1 MAVNYVKGQILSS
14 TLERDGIDI
23 SIANANVGI
32 NTTTPTVALDVNGN
46 IQANNFNITGT
57 SGNITGANVVSA
69 VTFTATG
76 NVDANNFSAIAN
88 ITGRN
93 LNISANVAAGNVL
106 TDHLLYANGTPW
118 DLQEPAGSN
127 TEIQFNNNSQ
137 FGASNNFTFDTVAN
151 LLVVNATANIANIN
165 VAGDVIAVGSI
176 TSGNLTIANT
186 AILATTAN
194 GNINLQPAGTGLVSI
209 DTTTGLILPVG
220 NTAQRPGYP
229 TYVDTPLATIRYNTA
244 LFLVEYFDGLTW
256 TEVGGVGNLTI
267 TDQQIWGDGTSSFT
281 LDQETNQ
288 TSILVS
294 INGINQIPGS
304 AYTVFGNVITFTES
318 PLDGDQ
324 IDIRFLATPTTR
336 SRIFNGN
343 GTTYVDTTDSST
355 ILFNVNGSNVMVMS
369 PTGATVT
376 GNIVSNNITAGQSLT
391 LPGYTVAQAAN
402 IAGPSTGQVIYVSN
416 GDTGNPCLA
425 VYSGG
430 AWKRVSLGANISAT

>member
-256 TEVGGVGNLTI
+256 TEVGSVGNLTI